1 MTACVPWVRC
11 EVGLPFVDQRP
22 AVTSSEGYQASI
34 SMLINLKLSK
44 LLIIFMV
51 ENLRDTLNVSDPI
64 LVLYFIFVTIGK
76 VFLSFILSRWL
87 LKIYLSE
94 QPPESFLLLFSL
106 LLFLTISSWI
116 QQMKPRTKSWQAQKF
131 SL

>member
-22 AVTSSEGYQASI
+22 AVTPSEGYQASI